1 MTVRAGT
8 IRILGIDP
16 GLTRTGFGVIEASGA
31 ETTTLACGTLRTSS
45 KAAPSERLAAL
56 AVQVSELMDAWG
68 PDEVAVERIFLKLN
82 AQTAVPAIQALGV
95 SLMAAGS
102 RGLPVSEYTPAQV
115 KQAVV
120 GVGSAAKEQVA
131 YMVER
136 LTSPAKGVA
145 PDTPDAADAVAVAV
159 CHLHSRG
166 AALISRGSRGSV
178 ASSEGEAS

>member
-1 MTVRAGT
+1 MAARAGT

-16 GLTRTGFGVIEASGA
+16 GLTRTGFGVIEGTPRGCS
-31 ETTTLACGTLRTSS
+31 TLACGTFRTSS
-45 KAAPSERLAAL
+45 KAAASDRLAAL
-56 AVQVSELMDAWG
+56 AGQVGDLMDSWK
-68 PDEVAVERIFLKLN
+68 PDEVAVERIFLKVN
-82 AQTAVPAIQALGV
+82 ARTAVGAIQALGI
-95 SLMAAGS
+95 SLMAAGA

-136 LTSPAKGVA
+136 LARPAADVA
-145 PDTPDAADAVAVAV
+145 PDSPDAADALAVAV

-166 AALISRGSRGSV
+166 GGTASAAEG
-178 ASSEGEAS
+178 AS